1 MAENINNLSELPL
14 NDADRQKIF
23 VLAQSIDPSDASLV
37 LHYGTSVQRKL
48 ASVSDKMLAVSTEK
62 PTFGIAETVNALAD
76 EIRPLSDVPS
86 KKGFFARLFRK
97 RAAKRLRKR
106 YNETAVT
113 VERLTVELENHRNT
127 LLRDHV
133 LLGKLQEAV
142 LEQYKELTVYTE
154 AGRQRLADITE
165 QSERGRFEKRLYD
178 LELSRTVSMQ
188 MLPQIGLLR
197 EANLA
202 LSEKIQSLLTNTVP
216 LWKNQMSLAL
226 GMENAQG
233 VNNEMIGMLNGV
245 LREQEEH
252 DRKQTE
258 LEHTMKEFENEG

>member
-1 MAENINNLSELPL
+1 MTETTKNLSGLPL
-14 NDADRQKIF
+14 NDADRQKIIS
-23 VLAQSIDPSDASLV
+23 LAQSINPEDASLV
-37 LHYGTSVQRKL
+37 LRYGTSAQRKL
-48 ASVSDKMLAVSTEK
+48 ATVSDKMLAVSTEK
-62 PTFGIAETVNALAD
+62 PTFGIADAVNALAD
-76 EIRPLSDVPS
+76 EIRPLSDVHS
-86 KKGFFARLFRK
+86 KKGFFTRLFRK
-97 RAAKRLRKR
+97 RDAKRLRKR
-106 YNETAVT
+106 YDAAAVT
-113 VERLTVELENHRNT
+113 VERLTMELENHRNT

-133 LLGKLQEAV
+133 MLGKLYDAV

-165 QSERGRFEKRLYD
+165 QSVRDRFEKRLHD

-188 MLPQIGLLR
+188 MLPQIELLR

-216 LWKNQMSLAL
+216 LWKNQMSLVL

-233 VNNEMIGMLNGV
+233 VNSEMIGMLNGV

-252 DRKQTE
+252 DQKQTE
-258 LEHTMKEFENEG
+258 LKSKIKELDNEE

>member
-1 MAENINNLSELPL
+1 MNEMSQFPSGLPL
-14 NDADRQKIF
+14 TDADRQKITAH
-23 VLAQSIDPSDASLV
+23 AQSIDPSDASLV
-37 LHYGTSVQRKL
+37 LYYGTSVQRKL
-48 ASVSDKMLAVSTEK
+48 AAVSDRMLAVSTEK
-62 PTFGIAETVNALAD
+62 PTSGIADAVNALVN
-76 EIRPLSDVPS
+76 EIRPLADVHP
-86 KKGFFARLFRK
+86 KKGFFARFFRK
-97 RAAKRLRKR
+97 QSAKNLRKR
-106 YNETAVT
+106 YGAAAVN

-133 LLGKLQEAV
+133 LLGKLYEAV
-142 LEQYKELTVYTE
+142 SEQYRELTVHTE
-154 AGRQRLADITE
+154 AGRQILADITE
-165 QSERGRFEKRLYD
+165 QSERDRFEKRLYD

-188 MLPQIGLLR
+188 MLPQIELLR
-197 EANLA
+197 EANRT

-252 DRKQTE
+252 DRRQTE
-258 LEHTMKEFENEG
+258 LENKMKELDNEE